1 MSDQIY
7 QLVLQQGPR
16 PGEVFSLTQPSMII
30 GRDPMSDIVLND
42 PEISRNH
49 ARLTLGE
56 DGYAV
61 QDMGSTNG
69 TFVNGKRL
77 RGEPSLLVPGSTII
91 LGSNVILVY
100 HVGGLDGEN
109 EVLATMLSPTDAL
122 PDAKSGKPAA
132 SSTVVKVD
140 PYAPTSMSDLEEE
153 EDMGDEYDYIEEP
166 SFEDF
171 STFGRPAPASPAAA
185 DYRRSTPIPETM
197 SEPPR
202 EAGGNTRTY
211 MMIGAGVG
219 LLLCCCLLGVVA
231 VVVYF
236 ADQNSLINTTTSA
249 NDLFWQT
256 AVAFLGDYL
265 TV

>member
-7 QLVLQQGPR
+7 QLVLQKGPR

-77 RGEPSLLVPGSTII
+77 RGEPSLLAPGSTII
-91 LGSNVILVY
+91 LGSNVILIY
-100 HVGGLDGEN
+100 HVGDLDGEN
-109 EVLATMLSPTDAL
+109 EVLATILSPTDAL
-122 PDAKSGKPAA
+122 PNAKTGKPAA

-140 PYAPTSMSDLEEE
+140 PYAPTSMSDLEED
-153 EDMGDEYDYIEEP
+153 EDIEDEYDDIGQP

-171 STFGRPAPASPAAA
+171 STFDRPAPAPPAAA
-185 DYRRSTPIPETM
+185 DYRRSTHIPETM
-197 SEPPR
+197 SEPTS
-202 EAGGNTRTY
+202 ETSGKTRTY

-219 LLLCCCLLGVVA
+219 LFLCCCILGLFA
-231 VVVYF
+231 VGVYY
-236 ADQNSLINTTTSA
+236 ADQNGLINTSTSA

-256 AVAFLGDYL
+256 AVAFLSEYL
-265 TV
+265 AV